1 MLNLDLIN
9 KFRSMVNANSF
20 TFFSYRKKLNKN
32 HWNCICSAMDWITV
46 SIEYLMEHPFSKRHD
61 LNSIE
66 IYAFISSV
74 DILVEAVQQL
84 HRVIFST
91 KVPPYKNDKDCF
103 PNNPFNQTDLTFFK
117 TIRACFGAHS
127 VNLSE
132 PGEENKTDKKR
143 FASWS
148 GCHFGEKSFSVILYS
163 NQIKGEDISLS
174 IDHNQILAF
183 AEKHYNHLNV
193 LIDELKRQ
201 HDAFCKEMRN
211 VPFVWGTDPLSRL
224 EILKRENEARMDNAY
239 YRDLI
244 DYLTLI
250 FSTPVSCKENFDL
263 IEKYHAALIKV
274 IEKIEI
280 NLQKMTI
287 EDFDFDDILYP
298 TTKNL
303 PDGWHY
309 YVEKLS
315 DYVFGNGYPPDI
327 WLDQLKKIF
336 NGLFEFKFNNYKEL
350 YVLIEAA
357 IYSLSLDEKNDS

>member
-1 MLNLDLIN
+1 MFNLNLIN
-9 KFRSMVNANSF
+9 KFRGMVNANSF

-32 HWNCICSAMDWITV
+32 QWNCICSAMDWIEV
-46 SIEYLMEHPFSKRHD
+46 SIEYLIKHPFSKRYD

-74 DILVEAVQQL
+74 DILVEAIQQL
-84 HRVIFST
+84 HRVIFSSNN
-91 KVPPYKNDKDCF
+91 PPYQYDNDCF
-103 PNNPFNQTDLTFFK
+103 PNNLFNQTDLTFFK

-132 PGEENKTDKKR
+132 PGKENEKDKKR

-163 NQIKGEDISLS
+163 NQINGEDIFLS
-174 IDHNQILAF
+174 VDHNQILAF
-183 AEKHYNHLNV
+183 AEKHYNYLNV
-193 LIDELKRQ
+193 LMDELKRQ
-201 HDAFCKEMRN
+201 HNVFCEEMRKT
-211 VPFVWGTDPLSRL
+211 PFVCGTDPLSRL
-224 EILKRENEARMDNAY
+224 EILKRENEIRMDNDY

-244 DYLTLI
+244 NYLTII
-250 FSTPVSCKENFDL
+250 FNVSISCEENFEL

-274 IEKIEI
+274 IDKLEI
-280 NLQKMTI
+280 NLQEMMI
-287 EDFDFDDILYP
+287 EDLELDDILYP

-303 PDGWHY
+303 PDGWYY

-315 DYVFGNGYPPDI
+315 EYVFGNGYPPDI
-327 WLDQLKKIF
+327 WLDKLKEIF
-336 NGLFEFKFNNYKEL
+336 NGLFEFKFKNYTEL

-357 IYSLSLDEKNDS
+357 IYDLSLDE